1 MSIPCGSRRRNRRA
15 AALYF
20 GCLTWSSSFASWRAA
35 DGIASR
41 KGAAGRA
48 HQSRLA
54 LSTFLWAQ
62 PIDEAAQKRFRE
74 TPAIEPPDPVLRGH
88 PGQFDTEAITNLAR
102 GLHAVEPFLLSRGR
116 HFLPSSCRSR
126 YVTDISRSDRVARGA
141 VLCPHSGHELR
152 SLRTDQC
159 WEPLLPLHAGILH
172 FRVGLEGDA
181 HVPSVRCLGNHSRR
195 MARRS

>member
-1 MSIPCGSRRRNRRA
+1 MPS
-15 AALYF
+15 
-20 GCLTWSSSFASWRAA
+20 
-35 DGIASR
+35 
-41 KGAAGRA
+41 
-48 HQSRLA
+48 
-54 LSTFLWAQ
+54 
-62 PIDEAAQKRFRE
+62 
-74 TPAIEPPDPVLRGH
+74 VLRGRH
-88 PGQFDTEAITNLAR
+88 RSLPGGRRTESRR
-102 GLHAVEPFLLSRGR
+102 GKGLPVERTRADSPSRPSCGRSRLTRRRRSGSEKPLLLSHRTRSSGDIPANSTLRRSRISRVVFTQSNPFSSSRGR
-116 HFLPSSCRSR
+116 HFLPPSCRSR

-172 FRVGLEGDA
+172 FRVGLEDDA